1 MKIIAKTLRIIA
13 DTFTLGVL
21 GAIIG
26 LIALPVI
33 LGYKPYIVQS
43 GSMEPVIHTGSLAY
57 INTKDTDITTG
68 DIITYQI
75 DENKLVTHRVDSLSD
90 DGGFITKG
98 DANDAVDMNTVYQDQ
113 IVGTYKFSID
123 KAGYI
128 MAKRDKLIPVAC
140 IWIAGLQCIAL
151 LANKLAYKDEEDD
164 QGDGN

>member
-26 LIALPVI
+26 LIALPVL
-33 LGYKPYIVQS
+33 LGYTPYIVQS
-43 GSMEPVIHTGSLAY
+43 GSMEPVIHTGSLTY

-68 DIITYQI
+68 DIITYKI
-75 DENKLVTHRVDSLSD
+75 DENKLVTHRVDSLSA
-90 DGGFITKG
+90 DGGYITKG
-98 DANDAVDMNTVYQDQ
+98 DANDTVDLNTVYQEQ
-113 IVGTYKFSID
+113 IIGTYKFSID

-128 MAKRDKLIPVAC
+128 MAKKDKLIPVAC
-140 IWIAGLQCIAL
+140 IWIAGLQGIAA
-151 LANKLAYKDEEDD
+151 LANKLAYRDEEDE